1 MDAKIQVF
9 LVCFVKLVL
18 NSLSFLIF
26 QSFGSGHVDIQR
38 TNKQIGF
45 DFYRDFMGIL
55 GDPNFNGVFASEQA
69 IFRDAGGKE
78 VSFFFSQIRL

>member
-18 NSLSFLIF
+18 NYTPFLFF
-26 QSFGSGHVDIQR
+26 QSFRRGNVDIQG
-38 TNKQIGF
+38 TDKQIGF

-78 VSFFFSQIRL
+78 VSFFFPQIRL